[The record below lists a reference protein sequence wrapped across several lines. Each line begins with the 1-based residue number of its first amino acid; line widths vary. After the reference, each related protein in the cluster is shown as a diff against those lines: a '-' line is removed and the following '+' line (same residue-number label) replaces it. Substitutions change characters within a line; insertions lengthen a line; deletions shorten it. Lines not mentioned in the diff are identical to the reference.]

1 MSLKEDTLHQARN
14 KDEAARKEKMQS
26 ALWDMAG
33 TLYAWRRF
41 VIGGTIFF
49 AIVSIVISLLLP
61 KWYHAETRLLS
72 PESSGTNPLSAALSS
87 NLSAAASAFL
97 GGSGGDYFR
106 YISILTS
113 RSMYEA
119 VVDEFNLVEVY
130 ETQESRDPRGAAVE
144 VLASNASFPIDNE
157 YEFLSISV
165 LDPLPQRAADI
176 ANFFAQELNRRNQE
190 LASQD
195 AANYRTF
202 VQERYQEAIITLDS
216 LKEATQKFQEEFG
229 VFDLETQATGF
240 LEQVAAIRAEA
251 MTLEIDYAALKAQY
265 GSENPRVKATR
276 DAYEAANRKSND
288 VLKGRE
294 DILPVSQEQF
304 PEVFR
309 AFVELE
315 QEILIQKSILE
326 IIAPMFE
333 QARFQEERQFQ
344 AVQVVD
350 IAIPPT
356 RKAKPKRSTIVI
368 ASTLSAFILLVFFVL
383 AFTWWQRN
391 HANFLG
397 RLRDAAARA

>member
-1 MSLKEDTLHQARN
+1 MSLKEDTLHQARTRE
-14 KDEAARKEKMQS
+14 EAARKEKVQT
-26 ALWDMAG
+26 ALWDTAG

-41 VIGGTIFF
+41 IIGLTLFF
-49 AIVSIVISLLLP
+49 AVVSVVISLLLP
-61 KWYHAETRLLS
+61 KWYLAETRLLS

-87 NLSAAASAFL
+87 NLSAAASALL

-119 VVDEFNLVEVY
+119 VVDKFNLIEVY
-130 ETQESRDPRGAAVE
+130 ETQDARNPRGSAVE
-144 VLASNASFPIDNE
+144 MLADNASFPIDNE
-157 YEFLSISV
+157 YEFLSIVV
-165 LDPLPQRAADI
+165 LDPEPQRAADI
-176 ANFFAQELNRRNQE
+176 ANFFAMELNRRNQE
-190 LASQD
+190 LASLD
-195 AANYRTF
+195 AANYRKF
-202 VQERYQEAIITLDS
+202 VQGRYQEAIVTLDS

-251 MTLEIDYAALKAQY
+251 MMLEIDYAALKAQY
-265 GSENPRVKATR
+265 GAENPRVKAMR
-276 DAYEAANRKSND
+276 DAYQAANRKSDD

-309 AFVELE
+309 AFIELE
-315 QEILIQKSILE
+315 QEVLIQKSILE

-350 IAIPPT
+350 TAIAPS
-356 RKAKPKRSTIVI
+356 RKAKPKRSVIVM
-368 ASTLSAFILLVFFVL
+368 ASTISAFLLVVL
-383 AFTWWQRN
+383 YVLIYTWWQRN
-391 HANFLG
+391 HTG
-397 RLRDAAARA
+397 IIRRLQEAASRS

>member
-1 MSLKEDTLHQARN
+1 MSLKEDTLHQARTPG
-14 KDEAARKEKMQS
+14 EAARKEKMQT
-26 ALWDMAG
+26 ALWDMVG

-41 VIGGTIFF
+41 IIGLTVFF

-61 KWYHAETRLLS
+61 KWYLAETRLLS

-87 NLSAAASAFL
+87 NLSAAASALL

-119 VVDEFNLVEVY
+119 VVDKFNLVEVY
-130 ETQESRDPRGAAVE
+130 ETQDARNPRGSAVE
-144 VLASNASFPIDNE
+144 MLADNASFPIDNE
-157 YEFLSISV
+157 YEFLSIVV
-165 LDPLPQRAADI
+165 LDPEPQRAADI

-190 LASQD
+190 LASLD
-195 AANYRTF
+195 AANYRRF
-202 VQERYQEAIITLDS
+202 VQNRYQEAIATLDS

-251 MTLEIDYAALKAQY
+251 MMLEIDYAALKAQY
-265 GSENPRVKATR
+265 GAENPRVKAMR
-276 DAYEAANRKSND
+276 DAYQAANRKSDD

-294 DILPVSQEQF
+294 DVLPVSQEQF

-315 QEILIQKSILE
+315 QEVLIQKSILE

-350 IAIPPT
+350 TAIAPS
-356 RKAKPKRSTIVI
+356 RKAKPKRSVIVM
-368 ASTLSAFILLVFFVL
+368 ASTVSAFLLVVL
-383 AFTWWQRN
+383 YVLGYTWWQRN
-391 HANFLG
+391 HKG
-397 RLRDAAARA
+397 IMQRLQEAASRS